1 MSAQQYGEFTA
12 AKCVTRRY
20 GPDPVLFCV
29 SRSKLSPRFFVP
41 PRFRFASQIDAP
53 HSHGTTGGNESA
65 SEGRKVYPYLPF
77 SPAVPRSRRRPAHFL
92 QTTAIFTIARQVPSI
107 STLEK
112 YGPPSAL
119 NERTQVLYVERP
131 TLISSPVAA
140 CIRSPPPS
148 SSLSPPVS
156 PSSHCY
162 PHFAELQS
170 VINTENFLE
179 SALLPLSLH
188 RTC

>member
-1 MSAQQYGEFTA
+1 MPLIPTGRRE
-12 AKCVTRRY
+12 VT
-20 GPDPVLFCV
+20 
-29 SRSKLSPRFFVP
+29 
-41 PRFRFASQIDAP
+41 SQRVR
-53 HSHGTTGGNESA
+53 
-65 SEGRKVYPYLPF
+65 EGRKVYPYLPF
-77 SPAVPRSRRRPAHFL
+77 SPAVPRSRRPAHFL

-131 TLISSPVAA
+131 TLISSLVAA
-140 CIRSPPPS
+140 CIRSPPSS

-170 VINTENFLE
+170 VINTENFYGE
-179 SALLPLSLH
+179 CSTPPLYRCSTL
-188 RTC
+188 RRSD